1 MQFYYQL
8 DIWKN
13 EKKNQEQKAL
23 RQTIMHTTLSIL
35 TSGSILTLGGAL
47 LAIVSTHG
55 VIRELGGLV
64 GKGAVLS
71 VTLVLLV
78 LPAFLYY
85 FDTIIQKTM
94 WKKKK

>member
-13 EKKNQEQKAL
+13 EKKTRAEGIASNDHAYNTFYFDIGL
-23 RQTIMHTTLSIL
+23 HFNIGRSI
-35 TSGSILTLGGAL
+35 TGDCIDTC
-47 LAIVSTHG
+47 